1 MKRFCTTIGN
11 FDGLHI
17 GHKAMITEIINK
29 SKLLDLSSQVITFN
43 PYPFEHFKF
52 DKKRILG
59 DRDKLEMLNDLGV
72 DRVISIDFNQDFS
85 ELTAEVFLLNI
96 SLMKAQN
103 ILLLGKTLNLAKT
116 GRETY

>member
-1 MKRFCTTIGN
+1 MKKFCTTIGN

-52 DKKRILG
+52 DKK
-59 DRDKLEMLNDLGV
+59 E
-72 DRVISIDFNQDFS
+72 FW
-85 ELTAEVFLLNI
+85 ETEI
-96 SLMKAQN
+96 SLKCLM
-103 ILLLGKTLNLAKT
+103 ILVWI
-116 GRETY
+116 E